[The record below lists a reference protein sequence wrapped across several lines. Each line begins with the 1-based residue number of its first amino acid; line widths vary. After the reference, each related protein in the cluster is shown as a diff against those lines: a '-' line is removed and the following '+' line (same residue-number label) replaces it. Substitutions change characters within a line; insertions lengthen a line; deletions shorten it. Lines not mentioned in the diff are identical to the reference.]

1 MFSVFR
7 RGRSRRPQSVTAAV
21 CAVLAAAGTALIPG
35 STAMA
40 APTAAAPTVTVYPG
54 MEIRHTEI
62 ADGKAVT
69 TRCTVGLTGSI
80 GSAQYAVTAGHC
92 YHQGIVTDKV
102 GNPIGWFETHRP
114 DEGLKFGFGLIRLYD
129 GIGVAASM
137 GRFGLSTVD
146 MKPQLGQEICK
157 IGATTGWTCGSIT
170 EANEDW
176 LYATN
181 ALGAE
186 AGDSGGVVYR
196 QTADGHAAF
205 VGILVAYDD
214 AQGRS
219 AVVEPAALLFDQID
233 RYGPTREDP
242 FIWYRV

>member
-7 RGRSRRPQSVTAAV
+7 RRRSRRPFSVTV
-21 CAVLAAAGTALIPG
+21 CAVVAAFGTTLIPG
-35 STAMA
+35 STAVA
-40 APTAAAPTVTVYPG
+40 APTAAAPAVTVYPG

-170 EANEDW
+170 EANEEW

-186 AGDSGGVVYR
+186 AGDSGAVVYR

-233 RYGPTREDP
+233 RYGPTRENQ
-242 FIWYRV
+242 FVWYRV

>member
-1 MFSVFR
+1 MFSLGRWGR
-7 RGRSRRPQSVTAAV
+7 RRIRTTTA
-21 CAVLAAAGTALIPG
+21 LAAALLTTAATALLPGTAAHATPG
-35 STAMA
+35 
-40 APTAAAPTVTVYPG
+40 VTVHPG
-54 MEIRHTEI
+54 MEIRHSAI
-62 ADGKAVT
+62 ADGKKVV
-69 TRCTVGLTGSI
+69 TRCTIGLTGSI
-80 GSAQYAVTAGHC
+80 GAAQYAVTAGHC
-92 YHQGIVTDKV
+92 YHEGIVTDKD
-102 GNPIGWFETHRP
+102 GNPIGWFEHHRQ
-114 DEGLKFGFGLIRLYD
+114 DEGLKFGFGLIRLYE

-157 IGATTGWTCGSIT
+157 IGATTGWSCGTIT
-170 EANEDW
+170 ELDEQW

-186 AGDSGGVVYR
+186 GGDSGAVVYR
-196 QTADGHAAF
+196 QTSDGHAAF

-219 AVVEPAALLFDQID
+219 AVVEPAAWLFDQIE
-233 RYGPTREDP
+233 RYGPTRNDP

>member
-7 RGRSRRPQSVTAAV
+7 RGRSRRPLSVTAAV

-35 STAMA
+35 STAVA
-40 APTAAAPTVTVYPG
+40 APTAAAPAVTVYPG

-62 ADGKAVT
+62 ADRKAVT

-170 EANEDW
+170 EANEEW

-186 AGDSGGVVYR
+186 AGDSGAVVYR

-233 RYGPTREDP
+233 RYGPTRENQ
-242 FIWYRV
+242 FVWYRV